1 VRPPHCGSV
10 GRILFLALVLLG
22 TGCTGLRNLEPPE
35 VVLTAIRPLDTSTL
49 FEQRFEVGLRIY
61 NPNNRDLDIDGIDF
75 ELDVNGQR
83 LARAAGANEFLLPRL
98 GEAETTVVVSTS
110 LISVARQ
117 LMTLQQSQALNYRI
131 SGRVHLGSAFGISL
145 PFEKSGQLGGE
156 TTL

>member
-1 VRPPHCGSV
+1 MRLSHPGPWD
-10 GRILFLALVLLG
+10 RTLFLAVVLLA
-22 TGCTGLRNLEPPE
+22 TGCTGLRNLESPE
-35 VVLTAIRPLDTSTL
+35 VVVTAIRPLDSSTL

-83 LARAAGANEFLLPRL
+83 LARAAGANDFLLPRL
-98 GEAETTVVVSTS
+98 GEAETSVVVSTS

-117 LMTLQQSQALNYRI
+117 LMVLQQSQAINYRL
-131 SGRVHLGSAFGISL
+131 SGRVHLGSAFGVSL